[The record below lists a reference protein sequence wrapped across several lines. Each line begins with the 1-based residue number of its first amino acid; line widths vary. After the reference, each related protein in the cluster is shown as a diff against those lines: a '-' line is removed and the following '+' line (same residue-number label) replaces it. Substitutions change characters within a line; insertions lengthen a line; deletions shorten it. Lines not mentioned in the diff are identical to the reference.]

1 MAQYT
6 QLSKIPELM
15 VIYRSAMKDMVPV
28 IGTTHTAKADPTT
41 AFEVTGV
48 EVDGR
53 HLAAYCQATGLRFGN
68 EVPATYPYVLTFPLV
83 MKLLTAPDFPF
94 KAIGAV
100 HISNTI
106 TQLHPITVTDTFDV
120 RVHAENLRP
129 HRRGLIIDF
138 ITEVSVEGKI
148 VWHQK
153 STFLGGG
160 AKLAKDAESS
170 IRERAE
176 DSGQS
181 LGRPDVP
188 ERASNALVRVSV
200 QDIAHYAEASGDKNP
215 IHVSK
220 LGAKA
225 FGFPSTIAHGMYT
238 AALMLRALEGRLPAS
253 FTFSVDFA
261 KPVILPARIAV
272 WTRQTQQGWELQARK
287 ASKPET
293 LHAVGLVEAVDVGD
307 S

>member
-6 QLSKIPELM
+6 QLSSIPELM

-28 IGTTHTAKADPTT
+28 IGTTHTAKSDPTT
-41 AFEVTGV
+41 AFEVSGV
-48 EVDGR
+48 EVDEK
-53 HLAAYCQATGLRFGN
+53 HLASYCQATGLRLGN
-68 EVPATYPYVLTFPLV
+68 ELPATYPYVLTFPLV
-83 MKLLTAPDFPF
+83 MKLLTAKEFPF

-100 HISNTI
+100 HISNSI
-106 TQLHPITVTDTFDV
+106 TQLRPLTLNDVFDV
-120 RVHAENLRP
+120 RVHAQNLRP

-138 ITEVSVEGKI
+138 ITEVSVAGEV
-148 VWHQK
+148 VWSQT

-170 IRERAE
+170 LRERAE
-176 DSGQS
+176 DTGQT
-181 LGRPDVP
+181 LDRPDVP
-188 ERASNALVRVSV
+188 ARASNALLRVSAE
-200 QDIAHYAEASGDKNP
+200 DISNYADASGDKNP

-238 AALMLRALEGRLPAS
+238 AAVMLGSLEGRLPQS
-253 FTFSVDFA
+253 FTYTVDFA
-261 KPVILPARIAV
+261 KPVILPAKVAL
-272 WTRQTQQGWELQARK
+272 WTEHTDGGWELQARK

-293 LHAVGLVEAVDVGD
+293 LHAVGLVGPTGA
-307 S
+307 